1 MPFSME
7 VCVIRQFVLGKEDK
21 NENTD
26 RKGVLGWKHHRNAC
40 KHLRIPVYCQDIM
53 AIDSKY
59 WP

>member
-1 MPFSME
+1 ME

-59 WP
+59 